1 MVWPPGESPRRFP
14 PDEIATLVVDGREYR
29 NWKSVRVNMEHGR
42 AYQEFQFTA
51 AEPVDI
57 HTGDALSGWRVRPGM
72 DCAVLL
78 GGVMA
83 IQGKI
88 EIREGAYND
97 KEHGVMFY
105 GRSWGAT
112 GADASVHK
120 EVADQQ
126 SGTYTS
132 ITSAALAG
140 TGVNLVAPGDNGV
153 VHPNFSISKGETP
166 WMVSERLARF
176 VPGLRVSDDGFGTWH
191 AVRVNNLQDGEYTFL
206 EGNNILEAR
215 GTIDVTHRA
224 GVVESIGNPVVN
236 DSVSSHGARE
246 LFSKAVDG
254 TVEPSRYV
262 LAVVEEPATQA
273 LVDARARQEIAFRME
288 AIVHATVTVYGWF
301 TRPGELFQMYHK
313 YHINSPMLGLDRW
326 LWSRVV
332 TFEQSDA
339 KGTTTTVELC
349 TPESLTGLIETP
361 EVSASTGP
369 SSEGNWVGQGV
380 LPNDLEFRPGER
392 QTP

>member
-1 MVWPPGESPRRFP
+1 MAWPPGETRRRFP
-14 PDEIATLVVDGREYR
+14 PEEIAALIVDGKEYR
-29 NWKSVRVNMEHGR
+29 NWKSVRVNLEHGR

-57 HTGDALSGWRVRPGM
+57 HSGDALTGWRIRPGM
-72 DCAVLL
+72 DCEVLL
-78 GGVMA
+78 GGVSV
-83 IQGKI
+83 IKGKI

-112 GADASVHK
+112 GSDSSVRK
-120 EVADQQ
+120 EVADQK

-132 ITSAALAG
+132 IVSAALAG
-140 TGVNLVAPGDNGV
+140 TGVNLSAPGDNGV

-176 VPGLRVSDDGFGTWH
+176 IAGLRVSDDGFGTWH
-191 AVRVNNLQDGEYTFL
+191 AVRVNNLQPGNYTFL

-224 GVVESIGNPVVN
+224 GIVESIGNPVVD
-236 DSVSSHGARE
+236 DSVSSQGARE

-273 LVDARARQEIAFRME
+273 LVDARARQELAFRME

-301 TRPGELFQMYHK
+301 ERPGSLFGIYRQ
-313 YHINSPMLGLDRW
+313 YHITSPMLGLDRR

-349 TPESLTGLIETP
+349 TPESLTGLIEDP
-361 EVSASTGP
+361 EISAST
-369 SSEGNWVGQGV
+369 NWAGQGA
-380 LPNDLEFRPGER
+380 LTNNLEFRPGER